1 MHSHLNHPFQEV
13 IPGLY
18 IGSQLALSNPYPLI
32 AKKITHLLGIN
43 NYKEKHI
50 GFVMKIMSIDD
61 HEDTEILSHFD
72 ECINF
77 IKSAKRILVFC
88 AAGRSRSATIVAAY
102 LIKEKQMSLAEAL
115 MTINKA
121 RPVRPND
128 GFVKQLEDWERS
140 YGCKVCRTLADS
152 RKILNDDEFD
162 IVICN
167 ICGYPMG
174 ILKEHM
180 SKGDSCTNCSVKNCM
195 EEVCQKY
202 VDGQIVVKVFKSGH
216 MYWHLD
222 NDDIR
227 CCFRG

>member
-1 MHSHLNHPFQEV
+1 MLSHLNNPFQEV

-32 AKKITHLLGIN
+32 AEKITHLLGIN

-50 GFVMKIMSIDD
+50 GFVMKVMNIDD
-61 HEDTEILSHFD
+61 HVDTEIISKFD
-72 ECINF
+72 ECISF

-88 AAGRSRSATIVAAY
+88 AAGRSRSATVVAAY
-102 LIKEKQMSLAEAL
+102 LIKEKQMSLSEAL

-128 GFVKQLEDWERS
+128 GFFKQLEVWES
-140 YGCKVCRTLADS
+140 THGCKICRALAS
-152 RKILNDDEFD
+152 CRKIISDEEFE
-162 IVICN
+162 IVNCN
-167 ICGYPMG
+167 ACGYPMA

-180 SKGDSCTNCSVKNCM
+180 SRGDSCTNCFVKNCM
-195 EEVCQKY
+195 EEVCQKF
-202 VDGQIVVKVFKSGH
+202 VDGSFTIKVNKSGH

-227 CCFRG
+227 CNFR